1 MVDDGDFPNAAA
13 AAHDAAW
20 SVLEDAADKVM
31 DRSRRYS
38 LDETC
43 ERLGVDPDRVRHRA
57 AQLREEDDD
66 HD

>member
-1 MVDDGDFPNAAA
+1 MVDGGDFPNAAA
-13 AAHDAAW
+13 AAHDRAW

-43 ERLGVDPDRVRHRA
+43 ERLGVDPDRVRERA
-57 AQLREEDDD
+57 AQRREEDDD
-66 HD
+66 